1 MPSSDPFTITVPT
14 TIASTVTST
23 TVTATLSDEVYTGTL
38 NINPADGG
46 GGTITTKTTTVI
58 YQVKPA
64 MSSTVDPIT
73 YKSGTLDT
81 MYSPKRRVRSTGN
94 YVSRPFYVPTLTR
107 WDTMSV
113 LVLNKYNLNSALG
126 LDAGT
131 EVNVYVRTADSSAAC
146 LLADWSSAY
155 SKSYINNST
164 APASAETLSIDL
176 QAYSGKFLQFY
187 LELVT
192 ATQGDSPEV
201 LAVTVS
207 YSAATGSY
215 FFTKTFDSTDY
226 STTSP
231 VPTFRRGLL
240 TSNQDK
246 KDGEIVYG
254 YTTDDRD
261 GYKYDFARYT
271 IIEPNKSFELESP
284 SSTIKFA
291 ILLTSI
297 DGDPSIVY
305 DFAVQLDAGD
315 EDMNFMPEL

>member
-1 MPSSDPFTITVPT
+1 
-14 TIASTVTST
+14 
-23 TVTATLSDEVYTGTL
+23 LGDETYTGKL
-38 NINPADGG
+38 NINPADGSG
-46 GGTITTKTTTVI
+46 GGTTSTTKTTTVI

-64 MSSTVDPIT
+64 MSSTVEPIT

-81 MYSPKRRVRSTGN
+81 IYSPKRKVRSTGN

-113 LVLNKYNLNSALG
+113 LVLNKYNLNTALG

-146 LLADWSSAY
+146 LTADWSTAY

-187 LELVT
+187 LELIT
-192 ATQGDSPEV
+192 ATQGDSPEI

-226 STTSP
+226 SATSP
-231 VPTFRRGLL
+231 APTFRRGLL

-271 IIEPNKSFELESP
+271 IIEPNKSFELETP

-291 ILLTSI
+291 VLLTSI

-315 EDMNFMPEL
+315 EDMKFMPEL